1 MQMFEKFGKI
11 GEGTHGSVFKA
22 RNKVTKEIVA
32 IKPFGMEE
40 ELGIPTSA
48 LREVCML
55 KQLQHP
61 NIIKLLDVVCENTAS
76 KRSLPLLIILVYE
89 HCEQD
94 LKHYC
99 DAVSASRKKLKP
111 SVIRLLQKYV
121 MFVNRLCGM
130 GSNVFHLKNF
140 HLFPT

>member
-1 MQMFEKFGKI
+1 MFEKFGKI
-11 GEGTHGSVFKA
+11 GEGTQGSVFKA
-22 RNKVTKEIVA
+22 RNKVSKEIVA
-32 IKPFGMEE
+32 IKPFGMDE

-61 NIIKLLDVVCENTAS
+61 NVIKLLDVVCENTAS

-111 SVIRLLQKYV
+111 SVIRLLQKICYACKKV
-121 MFVNRLCGM
+121 VWVG
-130 GSNVFHLKNF
+130 K
-140 HLFPT
+140 

>member
-61 NIIKLLDVVCENTAS
+61 NVIKLLDVVCENTAS

-111 SVIRLLQKYV
+111 SVIRLLQKICYV
-121 MFVNRLCGM
+121 CKWSMGWEIMFL
-130 GSNVFHLKNF
+130 L
-140 HLFPT
+140 